1 MFARPLF
8 FIALLTA
15 TNVCAAPL
23 SFRTVNLEAR
33 ADCIKEQNRDTS
45 FCHELTAAYP
55 RTGDKTLDAWALR
68 RVQQAVGSKNLTPK
82 GLQAFWAKSQ
92 DVRETNQDNA
102 ERDSPCRLNYIHTLE
117 LEGQTP
123 HYAVFG
129 EEDWTYACGGYGD
142 GSHVFLVVKR
152 GAVKPKALALKDI
165 LLPNGRAKLNRL
177 QKEAV
182 AKDLVKYHSD
192 FKEFASA
199 AKARAYLDQYGDKDF
214 QGTDNW
220 RFAKGGLLFLFHGS
234 ELGSRLLGAP
244 EAYIPAVKLRGI
256 VKPEILREAAQ
267 YQIAPSILKQDKDA
281 K

>member
-1 MFARPLF
+1 MFAKPLF
-8 FIALLTA
+8 LFTLL
-15 TNVCAAPL
+15 AAAAVHAEPL
-23 SFRTVNLEAR
+23 SFRTVNIEAR
-33 ADCIKEQNRDTS
+33 ANCAKEAGDGPQ
-45 FCHELTAAYP
+45 CHELTVAYP
-55 RTGDKTLDAWALR
+55 KTGDKVLDAWALR
-68 RVQQAVGSKNLTPK
+68 RVQKAVGSKNLTPK

-92 DVRETNQDNA
+92 DVRGTNQDNA
-102 ERDSPCRLNYIHTLE
+102 ERDYPCRLSYIRTLE

-152 GAVKPKALALKDI
+152 GTVKHQAVALKSI
-165 LLPNGRAKLNRL
+165 LLPNGWKKLAAL

-182 AKDLVKYHSD
+182 AEYLVKYKSD
-192 FKEFASA
+192 DEDFATVT
-199 AKARAYLDQYGDKDF
+199 KARAYLDEYGGKGF
-214 QGTDNW
+214 QGTSNW
-220 RFAKGGLLFLFHGS
+220 RFAKGGLMFLFQGY
-234 ELGSRLLGAP
+234 ELGSRLLSRP
-244 EAYIPAVKLRGI
+244 EAYIPAAKLRGI